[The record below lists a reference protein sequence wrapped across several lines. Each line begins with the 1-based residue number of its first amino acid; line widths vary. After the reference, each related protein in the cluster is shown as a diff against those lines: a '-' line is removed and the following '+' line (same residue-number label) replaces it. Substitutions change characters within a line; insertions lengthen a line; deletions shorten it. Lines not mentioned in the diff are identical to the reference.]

1 MEWRFPDTG
10 LATCKCDSQPQLDRI
25 KAAEISKTVRSKN
38 KCFHHLTSVLGI
50 HSNTYPTQHLFFLH
64 RSRYDKSC
72 HLIWVL
78 PVKSA
83 RDVKNRKIPRWK
95 LTQLYVVWS
104 TCEQFIFSLD
114 LFIVLS
120 SLWFQ
125 EKKNESESLSTE
137 NATVL
142 KKSRASLISSVKRHA
157 KQPVDVAS
165 SLTYKDLNN
174 VRGGGHD
181 LYFWM
186 DISSLSVF
194 PYSAKKKK
202 NILWKGGDG
211 ALLVPFFFFFCSFVC
226 SENLKVNTIFKRRC
240 ISWYSRNLSTLI
252 RSK

>member
-1 MEWRFPDTG
+1 MTISRNLTE
-10 LATCKCDSQPQLDRI
+10 
-25 KAAEISKTVRSKN
+25 SKTVRSVN

-83 RDVKNRKIPRWK
+83 RDVKNREIPRWK
-95 LTQLYVVWS
+95 LTQLIYMWTVYFLSWP
-104 TCEQFIFSLD
+104 
-114 LFIVLS
+114 FIVLS

-202 NILWKGGDG
+202 KHPLERRRWSTTCS
-211 ALLVPFFFFFCSFVC
+211 FFFFFLQFCLQWKS
-226 SENLKVNTIFKRRC
+226 
-240 ISWYSRNLSTLI
+240 
-252 RSK
+252 